1 MYSFGFPR
9 SDFLKKVLERVFS
22 YVKGP
27 QHDINIEARC
37 TITNMVPN
45 ACLRK
50 YFANMSFCTD
60 SYVWMIYKHRM
71 IYVQSSKS
79 MCGIDF
85 KLLLMESSILMQYCD
100 LPGGCKHIL
109 LKEMRKV
116 LRTLE
121 INVLLE
127 VLFIQYRYHFIILI
141 TKYKCI
147 KFVIRRNFQFMVYKS
162 V

>member
-1 MYSFGFPR
+1 MLTKI
-9 SDFLKKVLERVFS
+9 FLS
-22 YVKGP
+22 
-27 QHDINIEARC
+27 
-37 TITNMVPN
+37 N
-45 ACLRK
+45 AIS
-50 YFANMSFCTD
+50 ANMSFCTD

-71 IYVQSSKS
+71 IYVQSSKR

-100 LPGGCKHIL
+100 LPGGCKLIF

-121 INVLLE
+121 INVMLE
-127 VLFIQYRYHFIILI
+127 ALFIQYKYHFIILI
-141 TKYKCI
+141 TKYKSI
-147 KFVIRRNFQFMVYKS
+147 KFVALFNTAELPIYS